1 MIDFVLWKN
10 KKLAK
15 ICLLVSI
22 TTGGL
27 VMVIED
33 MFQSNYLLNEH
44 WIIYILYLKYIGSF
58 FFMKWTRIVFIL
70 YFIMIC
76 YALMLNYYFD
86 KRPLKLY
93 SAFSFVG
100 ILFPVSIYYGT
111 KKIKEI
117 IILLKINKDLIHTIR
132 SILQVFPEGVIIQSI
147 DPLTKQTVI
156 KFANDV
162 ANQFLKQVNDSVEVS
177 SELKV
182 IPDSPA
188 KNQKD
193 QQLAEFLLGQ
203 ELKMDTQK
211 LDNSNQM
218 IELREYKQQIEEMKE
233 LSCDAKVE
241 EDENEKSEFYNIK
254 SIKVQWENCN
264 SFMHVFVN
272 TTQVSPTILA

>member
-1 MIDFVLWKN
+1 MEEYQEEYFYKGWKSISKWFIIFFVIVIAGTLMFISNENTFYRQTLFAYPWFIVIISMIDFVLWKN

-132 SILQVFPEGVIIQSI
+132 SILQVFPEGVIIQSRTQNGH
-147 DPLTKQTVI
+147 TKI
-156 KFANDV
+156 
-162 ANQFLKQVNDSVEVS
+162 
-177 SELKV
+177 
-182 IPDSPA
+182 
-188 KNQKD
+188 
-193 QQLAEFLLGQ
+193 
-203 ELKMDTQK
+203 
-211 LDNSNQM
+211 
-218 IELREYKQQIEEMKE
+218 R
-233 LSCDAKVE
+233 
-241 EDENEKSEFYNIK
+241 
-254 SIKVQWENCN
+254 
-264 SFMHVFVN
+264 
-272 TTQVSPTILA
+272 

>member
-1 MIDFVLWKN
+1 MQFIIINKILFISMIDFVLWKN

-203 ELKMDTQK
+203 VL
-211 LDNSNQM
+211 LDNYTPSPVVGILLDRVYLLEIQARAGLGKTKRDLLW
-218 IELREYKQQIEEMKE
+218 IQ
-233 LSCDAKVE
+233 
-241 EDENEKSEFYNIK
+241 
-254 SIKVQWENCN
+254 
-264 SFMHVFVN
+264 SFKRFCLGK
-272 TTQVSPTILA
+272 TILDLPKSCLGLYFE